1 MGDLR
6 PMPRLRCPLVPLSL
20 GFSLLRPFDTPQSTP
35 PSSPPKSTFR
45 SLTGQS
51 RTRNGLV
58 PIIIEQ
64 TVPRREQNAHTHCRT
79 GSPRGPS
86 GFSVNGCIFDRAIC
100 ADHTSMIR
108 LIPSDGRTADRL
120 CDTYNVSLLA
130 RIAYAAPLL
139 LRE

>member
-1 MGDLR
+1 MNAVVMGDLR

-20 GFSLLRPFDTPQSTP
+20 WFSLLRPFDTPQSTP
-35 PSSPPKSTFR
+35 SSPPKSIYR

-51 RTRNGLV
+51 RTGNGLV
-58 PIIIEQ
+58 PIIVEQ
-64 TVPRREQNAHTHCRT
+64 TVPRREQNAHTRCRA

-108 LIPSDGRTADRL
+108 QMAGPQTACVKL
-120 CDTYNVSLLA
+120 TTFHCWLELLT
-130 RIAYAAPLL
+130 PH
-139 LRE
+139 